1 MGLFPGVGHASSA
14 MDSLAEQQLISYLQ
28 KTTKPLLGIC
38 VGMQLLFD
46 KSDEATPNGNPTQAL
61 GCLSGCL
68 ERFETGGNKE
78 YKVPHMGWNQIK
90 YPKKHPLL
98 NGIPSGSI
106 FYFVHSYFAPIT
118 PWTLATC
125 DYIQEFSAV
134 VERDNYL
141 GVQFHPEKVV
151 RLELSYYKTLQ
162 NRTEPNMHVI
172 PAIDLLNGDCVRLH
186 KGDYDQATVYNKDPL
201 SQSKTFADGGF
212 SHIHVVDLNGAKH
225 GEFINLKH
233 IQEMIHQLGLS
244 VQAGGGIRH
253 FEDAKKLLDA
263 GLSKVICSSMAIK
276 NEADW
281 MQLVREYPQHS
292 VLGLDLKNGQ
302 MAFSGW
308 LERASEAP
316 ESMLE
321 RMQKEGLQE
330 VLCTDISKDGTLSGT
345 NLDLYVQLKNT
356 FPDLRWIA
364 SGGVSG
370 VSDLEALHH
379 AGIDAVVV
387 GKAYYEGILN
397 LEKMAYWNSI

>member
-1 MGLFPGVGHASSA
+1 
-14 MDSLAEQQLISYLQ
+14 
-28 KTTKPLLGIC
+28 
-38 VGMQLLFD
+38 
-46 KSDEATPNGNPTQAL
+46 
-61 GCLSGCL
+61 
-68 ERFETGGNKE
+68 
-78 YKVPHMGWNQIK
+78 
-90 YPKKHPLL
+90 
-98 NGIPSGSI
+98 
-106 FYFVHSYFAPIT
+106 
-118 PWTLATC
+118 
-125 DYIQEFSAV
+125 
-134 VERDNYL
+134 
-141 GVQFHPEKVV
+141 
-151 RLELSYYKTLQ
+151 
-162 NRTEPNMHVI
+162 MHVI

-201 SQSKTFADGGF
+201 SQAKTFAKAGF
-212 SHIHVVDLNGAKH
+212 THIHVVDLNGAKH

-233 IQEMIHQLGLS
+233 IQEMINQLGLS
-244 VQAGGGIRH
+244 VQTGGGIRH
-253 FEDAKKLLDA
+253 FEDAKKLLDT

-292 VLGLDLKNGQ
+292 ILGLDLKNGQ

-308 LERASEAP
+308 LKTASEAP

-321 RMQKEGLQE
+321 RMQKEGLRE

-397 LEKMAYWNSI
+397 LEEMAYWNSI